1 MINVKT
7 VWFVIIVKIVKI
19 VNCVRGVKI
28 AMNVM
33 IVKIVLIVN
42 IVSFHKTYLIST
54 MLSIIKNI
62 KLKKNITKRSIL

>member
-7 VWFVIIVKIVKI
+7 VWFVIIVKIV
-19 VNCVRGVKI
+19 NYVRAVK
-28 AMNVM
+28 NVM

-54 MLSIIKNI
+54 MLSTIKNI
-62 KLKKNITKRSIL
+62 KLKKNITKRLIL